1 MATCPQT
8 CHELG
13 SVHAVLPRAC
23 SCEHRPASG
32 QIGTNA
38 SDKRVV
44 QYRQKA
50 SQVKERLD
58 SLKCSVN
65 RSNST
70 SPQVGEKQDS
80 YKERLIGEVPRAYE
94 QAFKFEH
101 DMEMEVEFDDESA
114 DIAAGIA
121 AVNLSG
127 TRKANLRAL
136 WSNALIIKVIGKIV
150 GYQFLTSRI
159 SNLWK
164 PSGRL
169 DCVDL
174 ERDFF
179 LVLFLLKVDY
189 ERVLREGPWFVGGH
203 YLSVRKWEPN
213 FKPATASVSLVAIW
227 VQLPQL
233 PIEYCEP
240 SVLRDLG
247 QAIGLLLRID
257 THTASETRGR
267 FARICVQV
275 NLENPF
281 IKLIKIDGIEQL
293 VQYKGIN
300 ALYFSYGRVGHKQ
313 LLSQQAEVSAIV
325 VDRTTKKVDKGKK
338 IWVLAH
344 PLAKHQTRAPRA
356 TQKHLMLAKMKESRL
371 DHSLERKVANPGSS
385 NGTKPC
391 TPKEKEAITHDDQTL
406 KEGDEV
412 MCTKGSAEDSMAIAS
427 LKISNAVLKKI
438 NRKLRAFKAVA

>member
-1 MATCPQT
+1 M
-8 CHELG
+8 
-13 SVHAVLPRAC
+13 
-23 SCEHRPASG
+23 
-32 QIGTNA
+32 
-38 SDKRVV
+38 D
-44 QYRQKA
+44 
-50 SQVKERLD
+50 
-58 SLKCSVN
+58 
-65 RSNST
+65 
-70 SPQVGEKQDS
+70 
-80 YKERLIGEVPRAYE
+80 
-94 QAFKFEH
+94 
-101 DMEMEVEFDDESA
+101 MEVEFDDESA

-136 WSNALIIKVIGKIV
+136 WSNALIIKVIGKTV

-164 PSGRL
+164 PS
-169 DCVDL
+169 
-174 ERDFF
+174 
-179 LVLFLLKVDY
+179 
-189 ERVLREGPWFVGGH
+189 GGH

-240 SVLRDLG
+240 SVLRDLS

-356 TQKHLMLAKMKESRL
+356 TRKHLMLAKMKESRL